1 MKIQKVMGNYIIMTL
16 LLGIFYGS
24 NSSYGAHIPGHL
36 STEGQEVD
44 VLPRNGASVIPE
56 PLSQLNNEQEE
67 FKKTWDQLP
76 SEAQSVILDTCGG
89 NWSNQL
95 QNLQT
100 ENEYIA
106 SLQKCGS
113 EINSSYSSETMEA
126 ANLNRDLDPKFLSG
140 DQWKEIFPKH
150 QQHISQ
156 IFNGMTQYMSPVAQP
171 QASSGRGRGPMTSG
185 AGQTRVIV
193 LREGLQV
200 GFMREV
206 AQDPFIT
213 ERKDILAHYGCENQ
227 GISGCYSRVIKRYPE
242 DIECLKKAGFKS
254 CRPFLKNSGCN
265 KDTVL
270 ALESELSQE
279 DKAGM
284 TYICWKAATQGAQCC
299 MNPDQCPTDGA
310 FRGIASQLQKA
321 APGMV
326 QAFAGL
332 EAIKGDYQKACEA
345 NLLANAAGPL
355 GSLKT
360 KTCGDSVSV
369 CEETCDKAVQN
380 FKERFKQ
387 AVMGQ
392 QQRRGTGQE
401 ENPTTI
407 DDIVNAAKAIE
418 ENDLNI
424 AKEDVD
430 TCSKAVVYLDNLFKD
445 KEKNKKIKSL
455 NEKLSHAS
463 LVDCSGEVFK
473 HSGGSSAGGASPG
486 IPGINPM
493 AAQMCRQGNPAGPQ
507 APRFPVVG
515 PTPNPRTNQAFLTG
529 GKTIAP
535 GGDFVA
541 PGVPGAPGDEFIE
554 PDRGPAGANALQGG
568 WTNTGG
574 SGMGPGGGGPGG
586 GGLTG
591 SPSRDEGG
599 GNGGAGDNLPMAY
612 PEGFDMGGGG
622 FNGGG
627 GDLSSE
633 DEERLRMAKYM
644 EKRDREE
651 ERKKEE
657 ERLREIDA
665 QGSIFSRISRTI
677 QEWCEK
683 ENCSEE

>member
-1 MKIQKVMGNYIIMTL
+1 MKIQKITTNSIVIVAL

-24 NSSYGAHIPGHL
+24 NGRGETGQSREAELTQEQIQLQKAKDGFQNAWNNELSPEVRGIILDSCGDNWDKAVKNSQTELEMRDHFNNCIDKIGIKEQRQFAILESEFGMTSYGTSVENYDKIFREHNVSHL
-36 STEGQEVD
+36 SGQFEGVRDANQ
-44 VLPRNGASVIPE
+44 LYCGASISAQVGHRNT
-56 PLSQLNNEQEE
+56 L
-67 FKKTWDQLP
+67 DQQMASSCRNP
-76 SEAQSVILDTCGG
+76 FSHVFAGG
-89 NWSNQL
+89 NSVALMQSKPFQAFL
-95 QNLQT
+95 QDRENLMT
-100 ENEYIA
+100 LYRCDPYTNLA
-106 SLQKCGS
+106 KCP
-113 EINSSYSSETMEA
+113 I
-126 ANLNRDLDPKFLSG
+126 P
-140 DQWKEIFPKH
+140 
-150 QQHISQ
+150 QQ
-156 IFNGMTQYMSPVAQP
+156 
-171 QASSGRGRGPMTSG
+171 
-185 AGQTRVIV
+185 
-193 LREGLQV
+193 
-200 GFMREV
+200 
-206 AQDPFIT
+206 D
-213 ERKDILAHYGCENQ
+213 KD
-227 GISGCYSRVIKRYPE
+227 
-242 DIECLKKAGFKS
+242 CLKTAGFKS

-392 QQRRGTGQE
+392 QQSSSPNRRETEQE

-407 DDIVNAAKAIE
+407 DDIVNAAKAAIE

-455 NEKLSHAS
+455 SEKLSHAS

-486 IPGINPM
+486 IPGMNPM

-541 PGVPGAPGDEFIE
+541 PGVPGAPVDEFIE